1 MNCPICDKAGLAE
14 DAQFCPQ
21 CDSDLSG
28 FVLVKKV
35 ATKQSALN
43 DNQKKITEQLQKS
56 QTTKRIIIVASL
68 CGVLLITSFGFW
80 LYSEKTS
87 AYSQELNLAKS
98 EKDSLQ
104 KIVTDKQ
111 ATITKLEAEKQQ
123 LEKQETSIKY
133 VVRKGDNLIKIS
145 RFFYGNDNQ
154 YREIMKDNNLQESNY
169 TLFAGDTLTIKLKR

>member
-28 FVLVKKV
+28 FVLVKKI

-43 DNQKKITEQLQKS
+43 DNQKSITEQLQKS
-56 QTTKRIIIVASL
+56 QTTKRNIIVVSL

-80 LYSEKTS
+80 LYSKQTS
-87 AYSQELNLAKS
+87 AYNQELNLSKL
-98 EKDSLQ
+98 ERDSLQ

-111 ATITKLEAEKQQ
+111 ETINKLETEKQQ

-145 RFFYGNDNQ
+145 RLFYGNDNQ

>member
-21 CDSDLSG
+21 CDSDLLG
-28 FVLVKKV
+28 FVLVKKI

-43 DNQKKITEQLQKS
+43 DSQKSITEQLQKS
-56 QTTKRIIIVASL
+56 QTTKRNIIIVLL
-68 CGVLLITSFGFW
+68 CGVLLITFFSFWF
-80 LYSEKTS
+80 YTEKTS
-87 AYSQELNLAKS
+87 AYKQELNLSKL
-98 EKDSLQ
+98 EKDSLR

-111 ATITKLEAEKQQ
+111 ATINKLEAEKQQ
-123 LEKQETSIKY
+123 LEKQEAGIKY

-145 RFFYGNDNQ
+145 RLFYGNDNQ
-154 YREIMKDNNLQESNY
+154 YREIMKDNNLQENNY

>member
-28 FVLVKKV
+28 FVLIKKV
-35 ATKQSALN
+35 ATKQSALY
-43 DNQKKITEQLQKS
+43 DNQKRITEQLQKS
-56 QTTKRIIIVASL
+56 QTTKRNFIIVSL
-68 CGVLLITSFGFW
+68 CGVLLITFFSFWF
-80 LYSEKTS
+80 YTQKTS
-87 AYSQELNLAKS
+87 AYKQKINLSKL

-104 KIVTDKQ
+104 KIVADKQ
-111 ATITKLEAEKQQ
+111 ATINKLEAEKQQ